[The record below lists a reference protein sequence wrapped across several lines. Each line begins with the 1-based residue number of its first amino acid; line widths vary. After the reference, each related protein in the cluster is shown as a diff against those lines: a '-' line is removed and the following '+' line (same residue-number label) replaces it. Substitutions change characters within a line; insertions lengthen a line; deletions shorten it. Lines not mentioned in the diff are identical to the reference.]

1 MSNLRERL
9 QELADA
15 AARQGRTAGPEAA
28 LRRGR
33 RRRLRLAGGSAALLM
48 LVLVAAAVGADRL
61 AGRKAPLAP
70 PATTKPSPAS
80 SLATRPS
87 LLTPSTRRPAK
98 SPKPRIEY
106 PAGSPPGLIGAGM
119 VRDVA
124 SELAHCRGG
133 NPGGP
138 MVLVAWGKAL
148 DRTWLILAKPPR
160 PGEGWLCWANG
171 LFEAGGAGGFGDGG
185 GPEFP
190 LEPVEATGAGDIR
203 SGGHYWGEV
212 LGPVTKRATRVRVA
226 FRPGTSPLDLVPI
239 QTGDRFPVNFYV
251 GFYRQPK
258 KDTKL
263 EGFVATVTAYDQ
275 TGATVA
281 ECQATPGP
289 GYSC

>member
-1 MSNLRERL
+1 MRHAVIAAGFLREARAASRAEASARPVEHDL
-9 QELADA
+9 TRADA
-15 AARQGRTAGPEAA
+15 PAP
-28 LRRGR
+28 
-33 RRRLRLAGGSAALLM
+33 
-48 LVLVAAAVGADRL
+48 AAAA
-61 AGRKAPLAP
+61 KALLAP
-70 PATTKPSPAS
+70 PATTKPSPPS

-87 LLTPSTRRPAK
+87 LLTPTTRPPAK

-106 PAGSPPGLIGAGM
+106 PAGSPPGPIGAGM

-138 MVLVAWGKAL
+138 IVLVAWGKAL

-171 LFEAGGAGGFGDGG
+171 LFEAGGAGGFGDRG

-190 LEPVEATGAGDIR
+190 LKPVEATGAGDIR
-203 SGGHYWGEV
+203 SGGRYWGEV

-239 QTGDRFPVNFYV
+239 QTGPPC
-251 GFYRQPK
+251 QP
-258 KDTKL
+258 L
-263 EGFVATVTAYDQ
+263 VRRLL
-275 TGATVA
+275 
-281 ECQATPGP
+281 CWNR
-289 GYSC
+289 